1 MQVFEIQDI
10 RTIPKVFGSRSKNSL
25 YKWTLFF
32 SLTLVIPSAYADKRR
47 FEILFGG
54 DTAFAKSYHDHY
66 IKSGR
71 THILA
76 EKGYQYTIKN
86 LIPIIDRADY
96 VVLNLETAITDLR
109 KSEFPD
115 KSYLHYE
122 DPAVV
127 PYLLKRYGVDAVSLA
142 NNHTLDFAEEG
153 LIHTL
158 QYLKKQDIAVFGA
171 GLTAKQAEAPHVK
184 SFNIDGKI
192 FQMAVIGSFEYRKKY
207 DEQYRF
213 YARGKKPGSNILTIP
228 KTRQQIAQTKEKYP
242 NAFIIVYP
250 HWGNN
255 YVWKNDEQTEISHA
269 LIDAGAD
276 LILGHGAHKI
286 QEIKQ
291 YKGKWIVYSLGNFLF
306 NTLGGFKR
314 LNAEPYGMV
323 AMLQLTKENHSFA
336 INLNL
341 YPIFSDNR
349 ITNFQPYFLSKD
361 EAKTFLKA
369 MQEKSPELEL
379 GLRQDKTMATR
390 KYYIQLPVSFAARE
404 TVAASD

>member
-1 MQVFEIQDI
+1 MSKTFS
-10 RTIPKVFGSRSKNSL
+10 SRSKNSL
-25 YKWTLFF
+25 YKGVLFF
-32 SLTLVIPSAYADKRR
+32 SLILSLPPAYADRDR

-54 DTAFAKSYHDHY
+54 DTAFAKSYHDQY
-66 IKSGR
+66 IKHGR

-86 LIPIIDRADY
+86 LIPIMDRADY
-96 VVLNLETAITDLR
+96 VVLNLETGITDLR
-109 KSEFPD
+109 KSEFRD
-115 KSYLHYE
+115 KSWLHYE

-153 LIHTL
+153 LMHTL
-158 QYLKKQDIAVFGA
+158 QHLKKQDIAVFGA
-171 GLTAKQAEAPHVK
+171 GLTARQAEAPHVK
-184 SFNIDGKI
+184 SFTTDGRI
-192 FQMAVIGSFEYRKKY
+192 FRMAVIGSFEYRNNY

-213 YARGKKPGSNILTIP
+213 YAGDNKPGSNMLTIP
-228 KTRQQIAQTKEKYP
+228 KTRQQIAQIKEKYP
-242 NAFIIVYP
+242 DAFIVVYP

-255 YVWKNDEQTEISHA
+255 YVWKNDQQTEIARA

-276 LILGHGAHKI
+276 LILGHGAHKV

-291 YKGKWIVYSLGNFLF
+291 YQGKWIVYSLGNFLF
-306 NTLGGFKR
+306 NTLGGYKR
-314 LNAEPYGMV
+314 LNAEPYSMV
-323 AMLQLTKENHSFA
+323 AMLTLTKENHGFA
-336 INLNL
+336 IDLNL

-349 ITNFQPYFLSKD
+349 ITDFQPYFLSKD
-361 EAKTFLKA
+361 QAKNFLKT

-379 GLRQDKTMATR
+379 RLRQDKTMASR
-390 KYYIQLPVSFAARE
+390 KYYIQLPVGFAAGE